1 MIVSNNLTVDMLD
14 LYKDGKEPKMN
25 LHFAYYSGPSCMYC
39 IVTKNLSIVAH
50 VMYQKD
56 LKIFWVYLKQQPR
69 TAHPK

>member
-25 LHFAYYSGPSCMYC
+25 LNFAYYSGPSCMYC

-56 LKIFWVYLKQQPR
+56 LKIF
-69 TAHPK
+69 